1 MDILS
6 EVCLALCAFAIF
18 VYVLN
23 LLYHKAYCRGYER
36 GYHEG
41 KTKVHRDL
49 FERHVKG
56 LDTTVD
62 M

>member
-6 EVCLALCAFAIF
+6 EVCLALCAFACL
-18 VYVLN
+18 VYCLN
-23 LLYHKAYCRGYER
+23 VLYHKAYCKGYDC
-36 GYHEG
+36 GYNDG

-56 LDTTVD
+56 LDTTFD
-62 M
+62 I